1 MAIVESSCTDGV
13 VVGRSVVS
21 LNGQET
27 SSLTPSKVAQLF
39 DSRESRITPVLAA
52 TDLSYHGFT
61 ASKLRKQQKTI
72 VTESNLDHVPV
83 GMEVISIDGIPASA
97 LTPSMLSN
105 LLATRGP
112 ILIPC
117 MRHVPVQSDLDF
129 HRFMVTKAQ
138 TARRTTISESLETM
152 YVVGAEVKSLDG
164 QSLSEL
170 SPYQIRELFRNRTS
184 RLIPEMALPKNDIPS
199 DATQYASMMS
209 DIAMFFICALC
220 GEEGPSKG
228 SVAIDECSTLL
239 QQTNI
244 QELYDNLTSCLR
256 SSGQQNSYDVAFA
269 KEVEYFLPSG
279 LLRGETKL
287 CRNCFR
293 ALSKKDNKPISL
305 GSNISKLPKDS
316 LVCGLF
322 TGSIPAELK
331 SLNNIEISIVSIYS
345 SISKIS
351 LQGGK
356 NYTVNG
362 ALSYTI
368 VNDITSVAQ
377 RLPRMPSIES
387 IAILRHGSG
396 LHAKDYKY
404 RPYYVKEALTWLV
417 ANNHIYSEIEIRWPN
432 EVDWDDESGSVEPP
446 YLPLSENDIRAIDED
461 QDSITQQSGIN
472 QINRG
477 KILLT
482 LLQIK
487 TTYSFMSLQFEKMY
501 PQEIE
506 KYCL

>member
-1 MAIVESSCTDGV
+1 MEFHGFAVTKKRSTDIAIVVSSRIDGV
-13 VVGRSVVS
+13 AVGRSVTS
-21 LNGQET
+21 LNGEDT
-27 SSLTPSKVAQLF
+27 SSLTPSELTQLF
-39 DSRESRITPVLAA
+39 SSRESRIIPILAA
-52 TDLSYHGFT
+52 TNLTYHGFT
-61 ASKLRKQQKTI
+61 ASKSRKQHKTI
-72 VTESNLDHVPV
+72 VTESILDHVPV
-83 GMEVISIDGIPASA
+83 GMEIISIDGIPASA

-105 LLATRGP
+105 LLASRAS

-117 MRHVPVQSDLDF
+117 MRHVPLQSDLDF

-138 TARRTTISESLETM
+138 TARRAIISETLETM

-164 QSLSEL
+164 QLLAEM
-170 SPYQIRELFRNRTS
+170 SPYQIRELFRKRTS
-184 RLIPEMALPKNDIPS
+184 RLIPEMTPPKCDTS
-199 DATQYASMMS
+199 FDATQFASMMS

-228 SVAIDECSTLL
+228 SVALCECSALL

-244 QELYDNLTSCLR
+244 QELYDNLTSCLK
-256 SSGQQNSYDVAFA
+256 SLGQHNSYDVAYA
-269 KEVEYFLPSG
+269 KEVEYWLPSG
-279 LLRGETKL
+279 LLRGEKSL

-293 ALSKKDNKPISL
+293 ALSKKDNKPISV

-322 TGSIPAELK
+322 TGSIPADLRN
-331 SLNNIEISIVSIYS
+331 LNNIEISMVSMYS

-368 VNDITSVAQ
+368 VNDITSIAQ

-396 LHAKDYKY
+396 SNAKDYKY
-404 RPYYVKEALTWLV
+404 RPYFVKEALIWLV
-417 ANNHIYSEIEIRWPN
+417 ANNHLYSEIEIHWPD
-432 EVDWDDESGSVEPP
+432 EVDWDDEFGSVEPP
-446 YLPLSENDIRAIDED
+446 YLPLTENDIRAIDED
-461 QDSITQQSGIN
+461 QDSVTQQSGTI
-472 QINRG
+472 QTNRG
-477 KILLT
+477 NILL
-482 LLQIK
+482 I
-487 TTYSFMSLQFEKMY
+487 
-501 PQEIE
+501 
-506 KYCL
+506 